1 MSDLWVMQ
9 VPVMEKVLRAAV
21 GYAFLLVAFRV
32 LGRRELGRLTNFDLV
47 VVLVVANV
55 LQNAMIGDDNSLTG
69 GLIGAATVLGLNA
82 LIAVAVYVSR
92 AVEHAVDGA
101 PIIIVADGR
110 LVRSR
115 LRRELITENEVLA
128 AARNAGI
135 QRLADVRLAILES
148 TGEINVFAFDRDRE
162 TVGDGPPPPM
172 TAAPHSQLP
181 TRSPQPTDEPADE
194 HEHDCD
200 GQG

>member
-1 MSDLWVMQ
+1 MDDLWILQ

-21 GYAFLLVAFRV
+21 GYAFLLIAFRV

-55 LQNAMIGDDNSLTG
+55 MQNAMIGEDTSLTG
-69 GLIGAATVLGLNA
+69 GLIGAATVLGLNVMIGA
-82 LIAVAVYVSR
+82 AVYASR
-92 AVEHAVDGA
+92 RVERLVDGD

-110 LVRSR
+110 LLRPR

-135 QRLADVRLAILES
+135 QQLADVRLAILES
-148 TGEINVFAFDRDRE
+148 TGEINVFADDR
-162 TVGDGPPPPM
+162 TP
-172 TAAPHSQLP
+172 
-181 TRSPQPTDEPADE
+181 
-194 HEHDCD
+194 
-200 GQG
+200 

>member
-1 MSDLWVMQ
+1 MSDLWAMD

-21 GYAFLLVAFRV
+21 GYAFLLIAFRV

-47 VVLVVANV
+47 VVLIVANV
-55 LQNAMIGDDNSLTG
+55 LQNAMIGNDNSLTG

-82 LIAVAVYVSR
+82 LVGAAVYVSR
-92 AVEHAVDGA
+92 AVERAVDGT
-101 PIIIVADGR
+101 PVVIVADGR

-128 AARNAGI
+128 AARSAGI

-148 TGEINVFAFDRDRE
+148 TGEINVFAVDRK
-162 TVGDGPPPPM
+162 P
-172 TAAPHSQLP
+172 
-181 TRSPQPTDEPADE
+181 
-194 HEHDCD
+194 
-200 GQG
+200 

>member
-21 GYAFLLVAFRV
+21 GYAFLLIAFRV

-55 LQNAMIGDDNSLTG
+55 LQNAMIGNDNSLTG
-69 GLIGAATVLGLNA
+69 GLIGAATVLSLNA

-92 AVEHAVDGA
+92 AVERAVDGA
-101 PIIIVADGR
+101 PIVIVADGR

-135 QRLADVRLAILES
+135 ERLADVRLAILES
-148 TGEINVFAFDRDRE
+148 TGEINVFAFDRNRE
-162 TVGDGPPPPM
+162 PPAM
-172 TAAPHSQLP
+172 GRH
-181 TRSPQPTDEPADE
+181 RR
-194 HEHDCD
+194 
-200 GQG
+200 

>member
-1 MSDLWVMQ
+1 MDDLWILQ

-21 GYAFLLVAFRV
+21 GYAFLLIAFRV

-55 LQNAMIGDDNSLTG
+55 MQNAMIGEDTSLTG
-69 GLIGAATVLGLNA
+69 GLIGAATVLGLNVMIGA
-82 LIAVAVYVSR
+82 AVYASR
-92 AVEHAVDGA
+92 RVERLVDGD

-110 LVRSR
+110 VLRPR

-135 QRLADVRLAILES
+135 QQLADVRLAILES
-148 TGEINVFAFDRDRE
+148 TGEINVFADDR
-162 TVGDGPPPPM
+162 TP
-172 TAAPHSQLP
+172 
-181 TRSPQPTDEPADE
+181 
-194 HEHDCD
+194 
-200 GQG
+200 